1 MARARTMGRAGRP
14 RPAAKH
20 GRHDG
25 PTAPP
30 RAAAADDVRPPN
42 YDVPLAFVLLR
53 AEAGGHRVIE
63 VNAVFERLTG
73 VPRQA
78 AVGAELFE
86 LLPDLPAD
94 QWRAVLAEVRASGRP
109 CQFDGRSPRLGTLL
123 EAYAFRSSGD
133 ELALLLLDAGLK
145 RQKVQT
151 LIDGDQRYRRLFE
164 ISPDAVFIAGRDG
177 AIVSCNEAAPRLLGL
192 ASKDDLLGRDAFE
205 LFAPGEPSGRAALLE
220 RGEPLRGR
228 EQRLPLADGRT
239 LDIELSIAALP
250 DAAGVP
256 SAVIGVVR
264 DVTERKRGEE
274 ALRENEERY
283 RMLLAMSPDAVYVSE
298 QGAIVEAN
306 AAAAALFGVPD
317 ADALRGRRLR
327 EFAHPDSQALMEQR
341 SQSLYG
347 SETEAPLVE
356 EKLVRPDGRVIHVE
370 VKSRSFRHRGRLLVQ
385 TIARDVTGRKRTE
398 GELRR
403 FKHQLEY
410 VLDATR
416 TAVAV
421 IGADF
426 EIKYLSPSWE
436 RVYGPVAGRPCH
448 SYFERRGAPCDP
460 CRILDAIRGGKPVV
474 LEESFAPDPGRAVQV
489 HIVPFQDES
498 GSWMAAEFTVDV
510 TDLKRIQHELA
521 SRQRE
526 LTTLLDNLPAGV
538 FFKDALGRYLLANRN
553 FCEVVG
559 CDQGQLAGKTDFDI
573 YPAAQAGQIS
583 TQHAA
588 AVRQGRPQ
596 LLGESEVTQAGQHLT
611 VETRLVPL
619 RDERGAAAGL
629 IGIHYN
635 VTERKRAEQ
644 QVRLVSQQW
653 QSTFDAINDG
663 IALLDADGGVLRC
676 NAALGALLSRPCADI
691 VGSDACALLP
701 GLVGDEGC
709 AFMETLRRQRRRI
722 GRELRDGER
731 WLSLTFDPISGE
743 DGALEGSVFIL
754 KDITVVRRAEE
765 KTKLMV
771 EAVEQMEEGVM
782 IYDTSDHMIYANPAL
797 ERITGFSREELMGRN
812 NAVPQQMLTKE
823 FGEFWQRVWERVA
836 VDGVWH
842 GSKSS
847 MRKDGSSYE
856 QELVASVVKNQ
867 RDEPISYLVVV
878 RDVTE
883 TKRLQSI
890 AEVATTMNNIGFIF
904 SGVRHE
910 LGNPVNAIKM
920 TTSILRQGYE
930 GLDDATRLEYIDRVV
945 TDVGRLESLLKV
957 LHSFSMFENLSLE
970 VVELAGFFRD
980 LMPTIEPDFQRASIA
995 FRYDFP
1001 AAGCWVLADR
1011 RALYQVVVN
1020 LMTNAFA
1027 ALEGREAPAIAIRAL
1042 PGGDRHRLV
1051 IEDNGR
1057 GMSDEVRRNAF
1068 KPFYTTKVG
1077 GTGLGMVICQKLA
1090 MAMDGQLEVDSR
1102 AGQGTSVA
1110 IVLPAAAPPQ
1120 GEP

>member
-1 MARARTMGRAGRP
+1 M
-14 RPAAKH
+14 
-20 GRHDG
+20 
-25 PTAPP
+25 
-30 RAAAADDVRPPN
+30 AAAVDRRPPN
-42 YDVPLAFVLLR
+42 YDVPLAFALLR
-53 AEAGGHRVIE
+53 AGGDGYRVLE
-63 VNAVFERLTG
+63 VNAVFERLTE

-86 LLPDLPAD
+86 LLPDLPATE
-94 QWRAVLAEVRASGRP
+94 WRAVLAEVRASGRP
-109 CQFDGRSPRLGTLL
+109 CQFDGRSTRLGTLL
-123 EAYAFRSSGD
+123 EAYAFRARGD

-177 AIVSCNEAAPRLLGL
+177 AIVSCNDEAPRLLGL
-192 ASKDDLLGRDAFE
+192 ASKDDLLGRDAFA
-205 LFAPGEPSGRAALLE
+205 LFAPGEAAGRAALLE
-220 RGEPLRGR
+220 RGAALRGR
-228 EQRLPLADGRT
+228 EQRLSLPGGRA

-256 SAVIGVVR
+256 SAVIGVAR
-264 DVTERKRGEE
+264 DITERKRGEE
-274 ALRENEERY
+274 ALRESEERY
-283 RMLLAMSPDAVYVSE
+283 RMLLAMSPDAVYISE

-306 AAAAALFGVPD
+306 AAAAALFGV
-317 ADALRGRRLR
+317 ADAGELRGRRLR
-327 EFAHPDSQALMEQR
+327 EFAHPDSRALLEQR
-341 SQSLYG
+341 SETLYG
-347 SETEAPLVE
+347 GEAEAPLVE
-356 EKLVRPDGRVIHVE
+356 EKLVRPDGGVIHVE

-421 IGADF
+421 IGDDY
-426 EIKYLSPSWE
+426 EIKYISPSWE
-436 RVYGPVAGRPCH
+436 RVYGPVDGRPCH
-448 SYFERRGAPCDP
+448 RYFERRDEPCDP
-460 CRILDAIRGGKPVV
+460 CRIRDAIRGGKPVV
-474 LEESFAPDPGRAVQV
+474 LEESFAPDPRRAVQV
-489 HIVPFQDES
+489 HIVPFQDEA
-498 GSWMAAEFTVDV
+498 GAWMAAEFTVDV
-510 TDLKRIQHELA
+510 TELKR
-521 SRQRE
+521 
-526 LTTLLDNLPAGV
+526 AG
-538 FFKDALGRYLLANRN
+538 
-553 FCEVVG
+553 
-559 CDQGQLAGKTDFDI
+559 
-573 YPAAQAGQIS
+573 S
-583 TQHAA
+583 
-588 AVRQGRPQ
+588 AVRT
-596 LLGESEVTQAGQHLT
+596 LA
-611 VETRLVPL
+611 
-619 RDERGAAAGL
+619 
-629 IGIHYN
+629 
-635 VTERKRAEQ
+635 
-644 QVRLVSQQW
+644 QQW
-653 QSTFDAINDG
+653 QTTFDAINDG
-663 IALLDADGGVLRC
+663 IALLDPAGSVLRC
-676 NAALGALLSRPCADI
+676 NAALGTLLARACGDI
-691 VGSDACALLP
+691 VGRPCCSLLP
-701 GLVGDEGC
+701 GLDGDRGGE
-709 AFMETLRRQRRRI
+709 FMENLRRQRRRI

-731 WLSLTFDPISGE
+731 RLSLTFDPILG
-743 DGALEGSVFIL
+743 DGGALDGSVFIL
-754 KDITVVRRAEE
+754 KDVTEVRRAEE
-765 KTKLMV
+765 RTALMV

-782 IYDTSDHMIYANPAL
+782 IYDTSDHLIYANPAL

-812 NAVPQQMLTKE
+812 NAVPQQMLTRE
-823 FGEFWQRVWERVA
+823 FGEFWKRVWERVA

-847 MRKDGSSYE
+847 MRKDGTAYE

-883 TKRLQSI
+883 TRRLQSI

-945 TDVGRLESLLKV
+945 ADVGRLEALLKV

-970 VVELAGFFRD
+970 MVELAGFFRD
-980 LMPTIEPDFQRASIA
+980 LMPTIEPDFKRASIA

-1001 AAGCWVLADR
+1001 AGGCWVLADR

-1027 ALEGREAPAIAIRAL
+1027 ALEGRDRPAIAIRAL

-1068 KPFYTTKVG
+1068 KPFYTTKAG
-1077 GTGLGMVICQKLA
+1077 GTGLGMVICQKLV

-1102 AGQGTSVA
+1102 AGDGTSVA
-1110 IVLPAAAPPQ
+1110 VVLPAAAPPE
-1120 GEP
+1120 GAP